1 LIAQRN
7 GNIKGLRWI
16 GAMVGVTMANMM
28 GLVDRAD
35 FDMSATLSHQEWV
48 RLRTL
53 ILLRWG
59 AIIGQLSALIIANQ
73 RFGIDLNMPM
83 CLATVGFAVAANIT
97 AIYLYPESRRL
108 SQAEVTATLLFD
120 TAQLALLLSLTGGL
134 NNPFSLLILV
144 PVTIAAT
151 ALKLR
156 PTLLLG
162 TTTIAMITFVALFHD
177 PLHTK
182 DGVEVSV
189 PPMIEFGSWIA
200 IVIGVIFL
208 GAYAHRIAQEIHSM
222 SDALFATQMALSR
235 EQKLTDLG
243 GVVAAAAHELGTPL
257 ATIKL
262 VSSELADELSSQPY
276 LHDDAV
282 LIRDQADR
290 CRDILRSMGRAG
302 KDDVHLRTAPLL
314 AVLREAAEPH
324 MGRGKTIFF
333 DVTPGEGGGERQ
345 PTIYRYPELVHA
357 LRNLVQNAVDFAQST
372 VWVDAEWTDRAIIV
386 RVTDDGRGY
395 APSVINRIGDPF
407 ISNRTADRSE
417 LQEYEGMG
425 LGLFIA
431 KTLLERTGAKLR
443 FANGTEPYQKNSPV
457 PRRSGAVVEL
467 RWHMGRLIAPEAGPL
482 GENVPITG

>member
-1 LIAQRN
+1 MLDGIRASDRPEYD
-7 GNIKGLRWI
+7 
-16 GAMVGVTMANMM
+16 MA
-28 GLVDRAD
+28 
-35 FDMSATLSHQEWV
+35 ATRSHQEWV

-53 ILLRWG
+53 ILLRWA
-59 AIIGQLSALIIANQ
+59 AILGQFSALLVAYFYFQ
-73 RFGIDLNMPM
+73 IDLNLAM
-83 CLATVGFAVAANIT
+83 CLGTVGAAVAANIA
-97 AIYLYPESRRL
+97 AINLYPESRRL

-134 NNPFSLLILV
+134 NNPFALLILV

-162 TTTIAMITFVALFHD
+162 ASTIVMVTIVALLHQ

-182 DGVEVSV
+182 DGAEIAV
-189 PPMIEFGSWIA
+189 PAVIEFGYWVA

-222 SDALFATQMALSR
+222 SDALFATQLALSR

-262 VSSELADELSSQPY
+262 VSTELADELTGQPH
-276 LHDDAV
+276 LHDDV
-282 LIRDQADR
+282 MLIREQAER

-324 MGRGKTIFF
+324 MDRGKTIYF
-333 DVTPGEGGGERQ
+333 DAVPGEGGSDRQ

-357 LRNLVQNAVDFAQST
+357 LRNLVQNAVDFAQT
-372 VWVDAEWTDRAIIV
+372 AVWVDAEWTDRSIIV

-395 APSVINRIGDPF
+395 APNVINRIGDPF
-407 ISNRTADRSE
+407 LSSRSSDRSE
-417 LQEYEGMG
+417 RPEYEGMG

-443 FANGTEPYQKNSPV
+443 FANGPEPYQKNAPV

-467 RWHMGRLIAPEAGPL
+467 RWHIGRLLAPETGPL
-482 GENVPITG
+482 GANVPIIG

>member
-1 LIAQRN
+1 MGPAADIDPVAMGRGRRSAGGADCAYGYYDIA
-7 GNIKGLRWI
+7 
-16 GAMVGVTMANMM
+16 
-28 GLVDRAD
+28 
-35 FDMSATLSHQEWV
+35 
-48 RLRTL
+48 
-53 ILLRWG
+53 
-59 AIIGQLSALIIANQ
+59 
-73 RFGIDLNMPM
+73 LNLPM
-83 CLATVGFAVAANIT
+83 CIGTIGFAVAANIA

-134 NNPFSLLILV
+134 NNPFALLILV

-162 TTTIAMITFVALFHD
+162 GATIAMITFVAVFNE
-177 PLHTK
+177 PLQTR
-182 DGVEVSV
+182 DGAHIGL
-189 PPMIEFGSWIA
+189 PPMIEFGSWVA

-262 VSSELADELSSQPY
+262 VSTELAEELVDDPE

-282 LIRDQADR
+282 LIREQAER

-324 MGRGKTIFF
+324 LDRGKMIYF
-333 DVTPGEGGGERQ
+333 DVVPGEGGSERQ

-357 LRNLVQNAVDFAQST
+357 LRNLIQNAVDFAQTT
-372 VWVDAEWTDRAIIV
+372 VWVDAEWTDRSIIV

-395 APSVINRIGDPF
+395 SPNVLNRIGDPF
-407 ISNRTADRSE
+407 ISTRSADAK
-417 LQEYEGMG
+417 EYEGMG

-443 FANGTEPYQKNSPV
+443 FANGSEPYQKNAPV
-457 PRRSGAVVEL
+457 RGSGAVVEL
-467 RWHMGRLIAPEAGPL
+467 RWHIGRLIAPETGPL
-482 GENVPITG
+482 GENVPITA

>member
-1 LIAQRN
+1 MADL
-7 GNIKGLRWI
+7 LRAPERVELDI
-16 GAMVGVTMANMM
+16 
-28 GLVDRAD
+28 
-35 FDMSATLSHQEWV
+35 SATLSHQEWV
-48 RLRTL
+48 RVRTL
-53 ILLRWG
+53 ILLRWA
-59 AIIGQLSALIIANQ
+59 AIFGQLAALVAAHTFFNIE
-73 RFGIDLNMPM
+73 LNLPL
-83 CLATVGFAVAANIT
+83 CLITVGAAVVANIA
-97 AIYLYPESRRL
+97 AINLYPESRRL
-108 SQAEVTATLLFD
+108 SQVEVTTTLLFD
-120 TAQLALLLSLTGGL
+120 TAQLALLLTLTGGL
-134 NNPFSLLILV
+134 NNPFALLILV

-162 TTTIAMITFVALFHD
+162 GATILMITLVALVAEPLSTHD
-177 PLHTK
+177 GELIT
-182 DGVEVSV
+182 V
-189 PPMIEFGSWIA
+189 PMQIEFGTWVA

-222 SDALFATQMALSR
+222 SDALFATQLALSR

-262 VSSELADELSSQPY
+262 VSSELADELSDDPE
-276 LHDDAV
+276 LFDDAV

-324 MGRGKTIFF
+324 MERGKNIYF
-333 DVTPGEGGGERQ
+333 DCVPGEGGSERQ

-357 LRNLVQNAVDFAQST
+357 LRNLVQNAVDFAQTT
-372 VWVDAEWTDRAIIV
+372 VWVDAQWTDRSIIV
-386 RVTDDGRGY
+386 RVSDDGRGY

-407 ISNRTADRSE
+407 ISSRGSNKMERP
-417 LQEYEGMG
+417 EYEGMG

-443 FANGTEPYQKNSPV
+443 FSNGTEPYQKNAPV
-457 PRRSGAVVEL
+457 PRRSGAMVEL
-467 RWHMGRLIAPEAGPL
+467 RWHIGRLLAPEAGPL
-482 GENVPITG
+482 GENVPIQS

>member
-1 LIAQRN
+1 MADL
-7 GNIKGLRWI
+7 LR
-16 GAMVGVTMANMM
+16 APERVE
-28 GLVDRAD
+28 LDL
-35 FDMSATLSHQEWV
+35 SATQAHQEWV
-48 RLRTL
+48 RVRTL
-53 ILLRWG
+53 ILLRWA
-59 AIIGQLSALIIANQ
+59 AIAGQIAALAVADLYFQIA
-73 RFGIDLNMPM
+73 LNLPL
-83 CLATVGFAVAANIT
+83 CFVTVGAAVVANIA
-97 AIYLYPESRRL
+97 AINLYPESRRL
-108 SQAEVTATLLFD
+108 SQAEVTTTLLFD
-120 TAQLALLLSLTGGL
+120 TAQLALLLTLTGGL
-134 NNPFSLLILV
+134 NNPFALLILV

-162 TTTIAMITFVALFHD
+162 GSTIFMITLVALVAE
-177 PLHTK
+177 PLVTK
-182 DGVEVSV
+182 AGAHIDV
-189 PPMIEFGSWIA
+189 PAEIEFGTWVA
-200 IVIGVIFL
+200 IVIGVVFL

-222 SDALFATQMALSR
+222 SDALFATQMALAR

-262 VSSELADELSSQPY
+262 VSSELADELSDDPELY
-276 LHDDAV
+276 DDAV

-324 MGRGKTIFF
+324 MERGKHIVF
-333 DVTPGEGGGERQ
+333 DCRPGEGGSERQ

-357 LRNLVQNAVDFAQST
+357 LRNLIQNAVDFAQTT
-372 VWVDAEWTDRAIIV
+372 VWVDTEWTDRSIIV
-386 RVTDDGRGY
+386 RVCDDGRGY

-407 ISNRTADRSE
+407 ISSRSGGRSE
-417 LQEYEGMG
+417 RPEYEGMG

-443 FANGTEPYQKNSPV
+443 FANGREPYQKNAPV

-467 RWHMGRLIAPEAGPL
+467 RWHIGRLLAPETGPL
-482 GENVPITG
+482 GKNVPIES

>member
-1 LIAQRN
+1 
-7 GNIKGLRWI
+7 
-16 GAMVGVTMANMM
+16 MADMM
-28 GLVDRAD
+28 RAVDRPE
-35 FDMSATLSHQEWV
+35 FDMSASLSHQEWV

-53 ILLRWG
+53 ILLRW
-59 AIIGQLSALIIANQ
+59 AAVVGQLAALIAAYGYYDIA
-73 RFGIDLNMPM
+73 LNLPM
-83 CLATVGFAVAANIT
+83 CIGTIGFAVAANIA

-134 NNPFSLLILV
+134 NNPFALLILV

-162 TTTIAMITFVALFHD
+162 GATIAMITFVAVFNE
-177 PLHTK
+177 PLQTR
-182 DGVEVSV
+182 DGGYIGV
-189 PPMIEFGSWIA
+189 PPMIEFGSWVA

-262 VSSELADELSSQPY
+262 VSTELAEELIDDPE

-282 LIRDQADR
+282 LIREQAER

-324 MGRGKTIFF
+324 LDRGKMIYF
-333 DVTPGEGGGERQ
+333 DVVPGEGGSERQ

-357 LRNLVQNAVDFAQST
+357 LRNLIQNAVDFAQTT
-372 VWVDAEWTDRAIIV
+372 VWVDAEWTDRSIIV

-395 APSVINRIGDPF
+395 SPSVLNRIGDPF
-407 ISNRTADRSE
+407 ISTRSAE
-417 LQEYEGMG
+417 RKEYEGMG

-443 FANGTEPYQKNSPV
+443 FANGSEPYQKNAPV

-467 RWHMGRLIAPEAGPL
+467 RWHIGRLIAPETGPL
-482 GENVPITG
+482 GENVPITA